1 MLGYDQPR
9 DLRVHGAP
17 RGRRAVPVQL

>member
-9 DLRVHGAP
+9 DFLVHGA
-17 RGRRAVPVQL
+17 RALDVQSTCN